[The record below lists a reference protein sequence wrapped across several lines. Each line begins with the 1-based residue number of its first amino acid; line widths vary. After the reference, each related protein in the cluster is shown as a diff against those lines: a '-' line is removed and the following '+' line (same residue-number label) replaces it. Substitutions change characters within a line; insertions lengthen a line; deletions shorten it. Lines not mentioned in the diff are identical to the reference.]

1 MVNDAVGRCDVRE
14 KFIDS
19 LTDNLLQRQLVTY
32 KLQGNATNEQVASKV
47 NGNENC
53 EPGLTRRTIFIRSWV
68 SVFGSLRE
76 ESIL

>member
-1 MVNDAVGRCDVRE
+1 MNDTVGRCDVRE
-14 KFIDS
+14 KFIDG

-32 KLQGNATNEQVASKV
+32 KLQGNATDEQVASKV
-47 NGNENC
+47 NRNENG

-68 SVFGSLRE
+68 SVFGNLRD